1 MAGKR
6 VTLIESEQSLDQV
19 RRSMPN
25 HTLEEIDIV
34 VRAPDRAD
42 AREVAH
48 AASLCACRRVCVA
61 IVEQ

>member
-6 VTLIESEQSLDQV
+6 VTLVESEQSLDQL

-25 HTLEEIDIV
+25 VELEEIEIV

-48 AASLCACRRVCVA
+48 AASLCACRQVCVA
-61 IVEQ
+61 IIEQ